1 MAAWATALRRWPA
14 VAGAALVCAALLAAA
29 VIVAGLVLARPA
41 QVAIGAAPPDLYA
54 EDVAIAS
61 GSGALLRGWFVPGR
75 PGGGAVVLMHGVRA
89 NRVSMLRRARLLHAA
104 GFAVLLFDF
113 QAHGESLG
121 AHITF
126 GQLEARD
133 ARAAV
138 DYLRRR
144 LPNERI
150 GAIGMSLGG
159 AAALLGFTPLP
170 VDALVLE
177 AVYPTI
183 EAALG
188 DRLEAVLGPAI
199 GPLVAPGLTR
209 LFVLLLPPILG
220 LEPEALRPI
229 DHIGE
234 VTAAVLVAAG
244 TADTRTT
251 IAESRAL
258 FARAREPKL
267 FWAVEGAGHVDL
279 EAYAPEEYRRRV
291 VGFLMERLRADVPAG
306 LGATPSHD
314 PPSIPAPSP
323 APTR

>member
-1 MAAWATALRRWPA
+1 MAASAPAVRRWPV
-14 VAGAALVCAALLAAA
+14 VAGALAACAALLVAA
-29 VIVAGLVLARPA
+29 VVVAGLVLARPA

-144 LPNERI
+144 LPGERI

-183 EAALG
+183 EDALG
-188 DRLEAVLGPAI
+188 DRLEAVLGPVI

-209 LFVLLLPPILG
+209 LFVLVLPPILG

-234 VTAAVLVAAG
+234 ATAAILVAAG

-251 IAESRAL
+251 IAESRAM
-258 FARAREPKL
+258 FAHAHEPKL

-291 VGFLMERLRADVPAG
+291 LGFLVERLRAGDPPASPG
-306 LGATPSHD
+306 PTPSPPTATP
-314 PPSIPAPSP
+314 A
-323 APTR
+323 R